1 MQENSSNKLIVGHL
15 SINSKRNKFG
25 FSEDVINR
33 NIDITLFSEKMFKTH
48 LLQRNLFQ
56 WDMMFHTGLTGT
68 LKLRNF
74 YSIFMKPLKFSQT
87 HI

>member
-15 SINSKRNKFG
+15 SINSIRNKFG

-33 NIDITLFSEKMFKTH
+33 NIVITLFSEKMLKAP
-48 LLQRNLFQ
+48 LLQHNLFQ

-68 LKLRNF
+68 LKVRDF
-74 YSIFMKPLKFSQT
+74 YSIFMKIYL
-87 HI
+87 